1 MIHTTKKKLQLLFK
15 KFGYKLFKLFYTEVN
30 KFEKVENNS
39 NSKIT
44 LSKIDDEYNYK
55 VFTINNA
62 RVYTDTINDF
72 AVIQN
77 NKVLIGPSY
86 QIRDTKFKNIEN
98 KSIHSP
104 LRPKFRN
111 KAETNI
117 YFLSKR
123 KFQSE
128 KKQSMLINIKLIS
141 GIIILV
147 VGGYI
152 LSN

>member
-1 MIHTTKKKLQLLFK
+1 MLQ
-15 KFGYKLFKLFYTEVN
+15 
-30 KFEKVENNS
+30 
-39 NSKIT
+39 
-44 LSKIDDEYNYK
+44 
-55 VFTINNA
+55 INP
-62 RVYTDTINDF
+62 
-72 AVIQN
+72 
-77 NKVLIGPSY
+77 K
-86 QIRDTKFKNIEN
+86 KFKNIEN
-98 KSIHSP
+98 KSIPSP

-111 KAETNI
+111 KAETKI

-128 KKQSMLINIKLIS
+128 KKQSILKNIKLIS